1 MGKSLAQALELLS
14 SAERRGLW
22 TIVFLSAVA
31 AVVQAL
37 AILAILPFI
46 LLLAD
51 PSIASANTNLVRL
64 AEWLGT
70 ESYFEFLTV
79 FGGLAIV
86 GLLVGNAFL
95 ALEHWLSG
103 RYLASLGL
111 RLGTKAFGRVLNSR
125 YAFFLTQSSSR
136 LGDTILSQVERV
148 AGGVLGQFIVVIS
161 NMALTAFVVLS
172 LLLLSF
178 QATLTTLFVLGALF
192 LCVFVL
198 LQRRIHRHGEELTEL
213 SGSLFGVVKETLD
226 GIREIKVRNVETYF
240 SRRFEK
246 PATRMAEL
254 ERKYSLISVL
264 PNFALETL
272 IFAGL
277 VSVAL
282 YFIRATDDPGLTLS
296 LIALYGIAAYRL
308 VPAMQ
313 ALFDGLAAIEHN
325 ADAVR
330 VVAELVSR
338 PESNIT
344 QRAVPALKKE
354 VRFND
359 IAYQFPGAD
368 AFVLDGASVTI
379 PAGSSLCVWGPSG
392 SGKSTLLNLLV
403 GLLAPS
409 GGKLVCDDLPIGEE
423 ELLSWQSH
431 IGFCPQNVFLFT
443 GTLAENV
450 AFGQPPEDLD
460 ADRLETSLQIANLRE
475 LYDRGRLKT
484 VSERGKN
491 VSGGQAQ
498 RIGIARA
505 LYHDPR
511 LLVFD
516 EAFSGLDAGNRDAIL
531 DALFELPGK
540 TLVFASH
547 DPVVAQRCDRIVTV
561 SGGRIDEI
569 DPADSRFGS
578 GDA

>member
-1 MGKSLAQALELLS
+1 MRKSLAQAFALLS

-22 TIVFLSAVA
+22 TIVVLSAVA
-31 AVVQAL
+31 AIVQAL
-37 AILAILPFI
+37 AIVAILPFI

-51 PSIASANTNLVRL
+51 PSLVTSNPNLGRL
-64 AEWLGT
+64 TELLGT
-70 ESYFEFLTV
+70 RDYFEFLTV
-79 FGGLAIV
+79 FGGLAII

-95 ALEHWLSG
+95 AFEHWLSG
-103 RYLASLGL
+103 RYLSSLGL
-111 RLGTKAFGRVLNSR
+111 RLGTKAFDRALSSR
-125 YAFFLTQSSSR
+125 YAFFLGQSSAR

-161 NMALTAFVVLS
+161 NAALTVFVVLS
-172 LLLLSF
+172 LLVLSF
-178 QATLTTLFVLGALF
+178 QTTLTTLFVLAAMF
-192 LCVFVL
+192 LCVFAL

-213 SGSLFGVVKETLD
+213 SGNLFGIVKETFD
-226 GIREIKVRNVETYF
+226 GIREVKLRNAERYF

-254 ERKYSLISVL
+254 ERKYSLISAL

-330 VVAELVSR
+330 VVAELVAGR
-338 PESNIT
+338 ESDLT
-344 QRAVPALKKE
+344 QREVPVLQKE
-354 VRFND
+354 ICLYDVV
-359 IAYQFPGAD
+359 YQFPNAAD
-368 AFVLDGASVTI
+368 PVLDNATITI

-403 GLLAPS
+403 GLLAPNS
-409 GGKLVCDDLPIGEE
+409 GQLSCDGVPVGEE
-423 ELLSWQSH
+423 ELLSWQSQ

-443 GTLAENV
+443 GELAENV
-450 AFGQPPEDLD
+450 AFGQPLDDLD
-460 ADRLETSLQIANLRE
+460 TDRFERALQIANLKE
-475 LYDRGRLKT
+475 LTDCGQLAAI
-484 VSERGKN
+484 SERGKN

-505 LYHDPR
+505 LYHDPGI
-511 LLVFD
+511 LVFD
-516 EAFSGLDAGNRDAIL
+516 EAFSGLDAKNRDEIL

-547 DPVVAQRCDRIVTV
+547 DPVVAKRCDRVISV
-561 SGGRIDEI
+561 SGGRIDEV
-569 DPADSRFGS
+569 DMSDSRFGN
-578 GDA
+578 ANV